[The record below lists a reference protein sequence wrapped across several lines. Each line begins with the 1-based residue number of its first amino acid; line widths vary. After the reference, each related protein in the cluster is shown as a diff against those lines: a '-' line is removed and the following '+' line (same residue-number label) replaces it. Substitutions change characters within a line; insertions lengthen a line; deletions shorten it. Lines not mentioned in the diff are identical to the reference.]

1 MQRAATAP
9 GANEFRQH
17 GLILLPAM
25 AGIMLCAI
33 PGYSLGVMIGP
44 LEQEFGWTR
53 AQIST
58 GPLIISMIA
67 LLVAPLVGMAVDRF
81 GTRAIGIVGPILFTG
96 ALALLSITAPDIRSW
111 WALWL
116 VLGVA
121 SMFVIPTVWTA
132 AINRYFDHNRGLAL
146 AIALCGTGIG
156 AAAFPFL
163 TNTLVNAF
171 GWRGAY
177 VGLAVIGVAIVLPL
191 VLLLFHDP
199 DVGNDKAATDG
210 PQSAGGQKGM
220 ALAEGFRSP
229 RFLKLAAAAALF
241 SVAICALTANAVP
254 VLIAEGLDRAGAA
267 AMAGLIGLGSILG
280 RLGGGL
286 LLDRFNAGAVAAVSV
301 LTPIIT
307 IAIFLGTDQSVV
319 GAGIACFVLGLSVG
333 TELDACAYLAA
344 RHFGLR
350 SFGALFGAIN
360 GLLLF
365 GAGVAPLLANHVY
378 DVTRSYDAVLWA
390 IIPACVVTALL
401 FLALGPYPVF
411 DEGEAF
417 VRDEGAEPVAA

>member
-1 MQRAATAP
+1 MQRAATEP

-132 AINRYFDHNRGLAL
+132 AINSYFDRNRGLAL

-156 AAAFPFL
+156 AAVFPFL
-163 TNTLVNAF
+163 TNTLVDAF

-177 VGLAVIGVAIVLPL
+177 VGLAAIAVAIVLPL
-191 VLLLFHDP
+191 VLLFFHDP
-199 DVGNDKAATDG
+199 AVGSDKAGADG
-210 PQSAGGQKGM
+210 PQSARGQKGM

-254 VLIAEGLDRAGAA
+254 VLIDEGLDRAGAA

-307 IAIFLGTDQSVV
+307 IAIFLGTEQSVV

-411 DEGEAF
+411 NEDDAF
-417 VRDEGAEPVAA
+417 VRDEGAEPAVA

>member
-1 MQRAATAP
+1 MQRATAAT
-9 GANEFRQH
+9 GEFRQH

-25 AGIMLCAI
+25 AGIMLCALH
-33 PGYSLGVMIGP
+33 GYSLGVMIGP

-81 GTRAIGIVGPILFTG
+81 GPRSIGIVGPILFTG
-96 ALALLSITAPDIRSW
+96 ALALLSTATSDIRSW

-116 VLGVA
+116 VLGIA

-132 AINRYFDHNRGLAL
+132 AINGYFDRNRGLAL

-156 AAAFPFL
+156 AAIFPFL
-163 TNTLVNAF
+163 TNRLVETI

-177 VGLAVIGVAIVLPL
+177 VGLAAIGLAIVLPL
-191 VLLLFHDP
+191 VLLFFHGP
-199 DVGNDKAATDG
+199 DAGRDKAY
-210 PQSAGGQKGM
+210 AGAAEGVTPQKGM
-220 ALAEGFRSP
+220 ALAEGVRSP

-241 SVAICALTANAVP
+241 SLAICALTTNAVP
-254 VLIAEGLDRAGAA
+254 VLIGEGLDPGAAA

-307 IAIFLGTDQSVV
+307 IAIFLGTEQSVV

-365 GAGVAPLLANHVY
+365 GAGLAPLVANHVY
-378 DVTRSYDAVLWA
+378 DVMRSYDAVLWA
-390 IIPACVVTALL
+390 IIPACVVTAVL
-401 FLALGPYPVF
+401 FLALGPYPAF
-411 DEGEAF
+411 EDEETLLRG
-417 VRDEGAEPVAA
+417 EGAAPAPA